1 MSNVNMNLELI
12 CNLRKRQQLFAMP
25 SFRANPISPYP
36 EYTQQQLDMRRKAEI
51 LQYAGN
57 RMNTKTN
64 SLTQTGRYAQI
75 ISGKYQS
82 RPYTTTYTETVS
94 YIFDDVLQMDRV
106 VITRTP
112 VYSNPD
118 PTCPLDN
125 MIPTP
130 TSSSDVP
137 GPIVYLYNDTSIPLY
152 NYLGSA
158 NKSYAIT
165 DVIETDTFKTKNS
178 DENAYSFYTITTSAN
193 GLNEIQTEPT
203 EINLSTIFITNI
215 IDAPQYVY
223 ELYVPIGIHFEGKYK
238 TPIPSTAAAFND
250 IRLSIPSSGF
260 NPQVIFGTNQ
270 VTTNRQIYLNNNP
283 TSIPNTS
290 ISDISFNVTNKEA
303 DFSGTIYIGM
313 LKITNINLFT
323 APGYIYDINIL
334 TDMALT
340 TYNQAENDDFISR
353 YEFKYGLYYNISD
366 ANKKIETNCTIAEN
380 ASAEPLDPIQ
390 LLESSSPT

>member
-1 MSNVNMNLELI
+1 MANINMNLELI

-25 SFRANPISPYP
+25 SFRATPISPYP
-36 EYTQQQLDMRRKAEI
+36 QYTQQQLDMRRKAEI

-64 SLTQTGRYAQI
+64 SLTQTGRYGQI

-82 RPYTTTYTETVS
+82 RPYTTTYTETTS
-94 YIFDDVLQMDRV
+94 YVYDNVLKQDRV

-125 MIPTP
+125 MIPVP

-137 GPIVYLYNDTSIPLY
+137 GPIINLYNDTSIPLY
-152 NYLGSA
+152 NYAGSA
-158 NKSYAIT
+158 DKSYGIT
-165 DVIETDTFKTKNS
+165 DVIETDTFKTKNA
-178 DENAYSFYTITTSAN
+178 DENTYAFYTITTSAN
-193 GLNEIQTEPT
+193 GLNTIQTEPT
-203 EINLSTIFITNI
+203 ETTLSTVYITNI

-238 TPIPSTAAAFND
+238 TTTRDASFGSIA
-250 IRLSIPSSGF
+250 LSIPSNGF
-260 NPQVIFGTNQ
+260 NPQVIFGTN
-270 VTTNRQIYLNNNP
+270 VVSSDISYNT
-283 TSIPNTS
+283 TSIR
-290 ISDISFNVTNKEA
+290 DISFNVTNKSA

-313 LKITNINLFT
+313 LQITNINLFT

-334 TDMALT
+334 TDMVLT
-340 TYNQAENDDFISR
+340 TNSQAEKDNFISR

-366 ANKKIETNCTIAEN
+366 ANKKIVTNCTIAQTE
-380 ASAEPLDPIQ
+380 STETLRSIQ

>member
-1 MSNVNMNLELI
+1 MNLELI

-36 EYTQQQLDMRRKAEI
+36 QYTQQELDMRRKAEI

-82 RPYTTTYTETVS
+82 RPYTTTYTETAS
-94 YIFDDVLQMDRV
+94 YVYDKVLKMDRV

-125 MIPTP
+125 MIPVP

-137 GPIVYLYNDTSIPLY
+137 GPIINLYNDTSIPLY
-152 NYLGSA
+152 NYAGSA
-158 NKSYAIT
+158 NQIYAIT
-165 DVIETDTFKTKNS
+165 DVIETDTFKTKNA
-178 DENAYSFYTITTSAN
+178 DENTYAFYTITSD
-193 GLNEIQTEPT
+193 GLNTRQTEPT
-203 EINLSTIFITNI
+203 EITISTLYITNI

-238 TPIPSTAAAFND
+238 TPIPNRDASFSS
-250 IRLSIPSSGF
+250 IGLSIPSGGF
-260 NPQVIFGTNQ
+260 NPQVIFGTNA
-270 VTTNRQIYLNNNP
+270 VSTNRVISFHNNAK
-283 TSIPNTS
+283 S
-290 ISDISFNVTNKEA
+290 ISNISFNVTNKSA

-313 LKITNINLFT
+313 LKITNIDLYT
-323 APGYIYDINIL
+323 APGYIYDVNVL
-334 TDMALT
+334 TDMVLAT
-340 TYNQAENDDFISR
+340 NSPAEKDNFITR

-366 ANKKIETNCTIAEN
+366 ANKKIATNCTIAQN
-380 ASAEPLDPIQ
+380 ASTEPLIPIQ
-390 LLESSSPT
+390 LLGSSSST

>member
-1 MSNVNMNLELI
+1 MANVNMNLELI

-25 SFRANPISPYP
+25 SFRATPISPYP

-64 SLTQTGRYAQI
+64 SLTRTGRYAQI

-82 RPYTTTYTETVS
+82 RPYTTTYTETAS
-94 YIFDDVLQMDRV
+94 YVYDNVLKMDRV

-125 MIPTP
+125 MIPVP

-137 GPIVYLYNDTSIPLY
+137 GPIINLYNDTSIPLY
-152 NYLGSA
+152 NYAGSA
-158 NKSYAIT
+158 DKIYAIT
-165 DVIETDTFKTKNS
+165 DVIETDTFKTKNA
-178 DENAYSFYTITTSAN
+178 DENTYAFYTITSDSN
-193 GLNEIQTEPT
+193 GLTTETEPT
-203 EINLSTIFITNI
+203 EITLSTVYITNI
-215 IDAPQYVY
+215 VDSPQYVY

-238 TPIPSTAAAFND
+238 TTRIDASFGS
-250 IRLSIPSSGF
+250 IGLSIPSGGF
-260 NPQVIFGTNQ
+260 NAQVIFGTNALS
-270 VTTNRQIYLNNNP
+270 TNRVISFHNNT
-283 TSIPNTS
+283 TSIR
-290 ISDISFNVTNKEA
+290 DISFNVTNKSA

-313 LKITNINLFT
+313 LKITNIDLYT

-334 TDMALT
+334 TAMVLT
-340 TYNQAENDDFISR
+340 TNSTAEKDNFISR
-353 YEFKYGLYYNISD
+353 YEFKYGLYYNVSD
-366 ANKKIETNCTIAEN
+366 ANKKIVTNCTIAQN
-380 ASAEPLDPIQ
+380 TSTEPLIPIQ
-390 LLESSSPT
+390 LLESAST

>member
-1 MSNVNMNLELI
+1 MANVNMNLELI

-25 SFRANPISPYP
+25 SFRATPISPYP
-36 EYTQQQLDMRRKAEI
+36 QYTQQQLDMRRKAEI

-64 SLTQTGRYAQI
+64 SLTQTGRYSQI

-82 RPYTTTYTETVS
+82 RSYTTTYTETAS
-94 YIFDDVLQMDRV
+94 YVYDKVLKMDRV

-125 MIPTP
+125 MIPVP

-137 GPIVYLYNDTSIPLY
+137 GPIINLHNDTSIPLY
-152 NYLGSA
+152 NYAGSA
-158 NKSYAIT
+158 DKSYGIT
-165 DVIETDTFKTKNS
+165 DVIETDNFKTRYTDK
-178 DENAYSFYTITTSAN
+178 NAYSFYTITAE
-193 GLNEIQTEPT
+193 GLNTIQTEPT
-203 EINLSTIFITNI
+203 EITLSTIYITNI

-238 TPIPSTAAAFND
+238 TTNTAEAAFSELG
-250 IRLSIPSSGF
+250 ISIPSNGF
-260 NPQVIFGTNQ
+260 NPQVIFGTNILSSDISC
-270 VTTNRQIYLNNNP
+270 NA
-283 TSIPNTS
+283 TS
-290 ISDISFNVTNKEA
+290 ISNVTFNVTNKSE

-313 LKITNINLFT
+313 LKITNINLYT

-334 TDMALT
+334 TDMVLT
-340 TYNQAENDDFISR
+340 TNSPAEKENFISR
-353 YEFKYGLYYNISD
+353 YEFKYGLYYNLSD
-366 ANKKIETNCTIAEN
+366 ANKKIATNCTIAQN
-380 ASAEPLDPIQ
+380 ASTEPLIPIQ
-390 LLESSSPT
+390 LL

>member
-1 MSNVNMNLELI
+1 MNLELI

-25 SFRANPISPYP
+25 SFRATPISPYP
-36 EYTQQQLDMRRKAEI
+36 QYTQQQLDMRRKAEI

-64 SLTQTGRYAQI
+64 SLTQTGRYSQI

-82 RPYTTTYTETVS
+82 RSYTTTYTETAS
-94 YIFDDVLQMDRV
+94 YVYDKVLKMDRV

-125 MIPTP
+125 MIPVP

-137 GPIVYLYNDTSIPLY
+137 GPIINLHNDTSIPLY
-152 NYLGSA
+152 NYAGSA
-158 NKSYAIT
+158 DKSYGIT
-165 DVIETDTFKTKNS
+165 DVIETDNFKTRYTDK
-178 DENAYSFYTITTSAN
+178 NAYSFYTITAE
-193 GLNEIQTEPT
+193 GLNTIQTEPT
-203 EINLSTIFITNI
+203 EITLSTIYITNI

-238 TPIPSTAAAFND
+238 TTNTAEAAFSELG
-250 IRLSIPSSGF
+250 ISIPSNGF
-260 NPQVIFGTNQ
+260 NPQVIFGTNILSSDISC
-270 VTTNRQIYLNNNP
+270 NA
-283 TSIPNTS
+283 TS
-290 ISDISFNVTNKEA
+290 ISNVTFNVTNKSE

-313 LKITNINLFT
+313 LKITNINLYT

-334 TDMALT
+334 TDMVLT
-340 TYNQAENDDFISR
+340 TNSPAEKENFISR
-353 YEFKYGLYYNISD
+353 YEFKYGLYYNLSD
-366 ANKKIETNCTIAEN
+366 ANKKIATNCTIAQN
-380 ASAEPLDPIQ
+380 ASTEPLIPIQ
-390 LLESSSPT
+390 LL

>member
-1 MSNVNMNLELI
+1 MANVNMNLELI

-25 SFRANPISPYP
+25 SFRATPISPYP

-64 SLTQTGRYAQI
+64 SLTRSGRYAQI

-82 RPYTTTYTETVS
+82 RPYTTTYTETAS
-94 YIFDDVLQMDRV
+94 YVYNRIFDLSQV

-125 MIPTP
+125 MIPRP
-130 TSSSDVP
+130 SSSSDVP
-137 GPIVYLYNDTSIPLY
+137 GPIINLYNDTSIPLY
-152 NYLGSA
+152 NYAGSA
-158 NKSYAIT
+158 NQMYAIT
-165 DVIETDTFKTKNS
+165 DVIEVDNFKTKYT
-178 DENAYSFYTITTSAN
+178 DENTYAFYTITSINAN
-193 GLNEIQTEPT
+193 TIQTEPT
-203 EINLSTIFITNI
+203 ETTLSTLYITNI

-238 TPIPSTAAAFND
+238 TTTTEAAAFSG
-250 IRLSIPSSGF
+250 IGLSIPSGGF
-260 NPQVIFGTNQ
+260 NPQVIFGTNAIS
-270 VTTNRQIYLNNNP
+270 TNRVIYFHNNV
-283 TSIPNTS
+283 TS
-290 ISDISFNVTNKEA
+290 ISNITFNVTNKSA

-313 LKITNINLFT
+313 LKITNIDLYT

-334 TDMALT
+334 TDMVLT
-340 TYNQAENDDFISR
+340 TNSTAEKENFISR

-366 ANKKIETNCTIAEN
+366 ANKKTVTNCTIAQN
-380 ASAEPLDPIQ
+380 ASTEPLISIQ
-390 LLESSSPT
+390 LLETSST

>member
-1 MSNVNMNLELI
+1 MANINMNLDLI

-64 SLTQTGRYAQI
+64 SLTQTGRYAQV
-75 ISGKYQS
+75 ISGKYQP

-94 YIFDDVLQMDRV
+94 YVRDPIRDLSQVI
-106 VITRTP
+106 ITRTP

-125 MIPTP
+125 MIPVP

-137 GPIVYLYNDTSIPLY
+137 GPIINLYNDLSIPLY
-152 NYLGSA
+152 NYAGSA
-158 NKSYAIT
+158 DKSYAIT
-165 DVIETDTFKTKNS
+165 DVIETDKFKTKYA
-178 DENAYSFYTITTSAN
+178 DKNAYSFYTITSTSLDAN
-193 GLNEIQTEPT
+193 VIQTEPT
-203 EINLSTIFITNI
+203 DITISTLYITNI

-238 TPIPSTAAAFND
+238 TTNIVAAAFNA
-250 IRLSIPSSGF
+250 ISLSIPQSGF
-260 NPQVIFGTNQ
+260 NPQVVFVTNP
-270 VTTNRQIYLNNNP
+270 VSTNRQISFRNNQ
-283 TSIPNTS
+283 TF
-290 ISDISFNVTNKEA
+290 DMSFNVTNKSA

-313 LKITNINLFT
+313 LKITNIDLYT
-323 APGYIYDINIL
+323 EVGYIYDINIL
-334 TDMALT
+334 TDITLAA
-340 TYNQAENDDFISR
+340 NSAAEKDNFISR

-366 ANKKIETNCTIAEN
+366 ASKNTINCTIAQN
-380 ASAEPLDPIQ
+380 ASTEPLIPIQ

>member
-1 MSNVNMNLELI
+1 MANVNMNLELI

-25 SFRANPISPYP
+25 SFRATPISPYP
-36 EYTQQQLDMRRKAEI
+36 EYTQQQLDMRRKVEI

-64 SLTQTGRYAQI
+64 NLTKTGRYAQV
-75 ISGKYQS
+75 ISGKYQP
-82 RPYTTTYTETVS
+82 RPYTTTYTETAS
-94 YIFDDVLQMDRV
+94 YAYNSTIDLSQV

-137 GPIVYLYNDTSIPLY
+137 GPIINLYNDTSIPLY

-158 NKSYAIT
+158 NQIYAIT
-165 DVIETDTFKTKNS
+165 DVIETDMFKTKNT
-178 DENAYSFYTITTSAN
+178 DENTYAFYTITSTTTSTGVN
-193 GLNEIQTEPT
+193 TIQTEPT
-203 EINLSTIFITNI
+203 ETTISTLYITNI
-215 IDAPQYVY
+215 VDAPQYVY

-238 TPIPSTAAAFND
+238 TTSTDASFGS
-250 IRLSIPSSGF
+250 IGLSIPSGGF
-260 NPQVIFGTNQ
+260 NPQVVFVTNA
-270 VTTNRQIYLNNNP
+270 VTTNRIVSFHNNP
-283 TSIPNTS
+283 TS
-290 ISDISFNVTNKEA
+290 ISDISFDVTDKMA

-313 LKITNINLFT
+313 LKITNIDLYT
-323 APGYIYDINIL
+323 SPSYIYDINIL
-334 TDMALT
+334 TETVLT
-340 TYNQAENDDFISR
+340 TNNPTEKEKFISR
-353 YEFKYGLYYNISD
+353 YEFKYGLYYNISE
-366 ANKKIETNCTIAEN
+366 ANKKIVTNCTIAQN
-380 ASAEPLDPIQ
+380 ASTEPLIPIQ

>member
-1 MSNVNMNLELI
+1 MNLDLI

-64 SLTQTGRYAQI
+64 SLTKSERYAQI

-82 RPYTTTYTETVS
+82 RSFATTYIETLS
-94 YIFDDVLQMDRV
+94 YVRDPVLDISLAI
-106 VITRTP
+106 ITRTP

-125 MIPTP
+125 MIPVP

-137 GPIVYLYNDTSIPLY
+137 GPIINLYNDTSIPLY
-152 NYLGSA
+152 NYLGSD
-158 NKSYAIT
+158 NNIYAIT
-165 DVIETDTFKTKNS
+165 DVIETDNFKTKYIDANK
-178 DENAYSFYTITTSAN
+178 NALYTITATSDE
-193 GLNEIQTEPT
+193 LSEIQTEPIEAT
-203 EINLSTIFITNI
+203 MSTLYITNV
-215 IDAPQYVY
+215 IDSPQYIY
-223 ELYVPIGIHFEGKYK
+223 ELYVPIGIQFEGKYTGK
-238 TPIPSTAAAFND
+238 TTPNGVINSVG
-250 IRLSIPSSGF
+250 LSIPSNGF
-260 NPQVIFGTNQ
+260 NPQVIFGTN
-270 VTTNRQIYLNNNP
+270 VVSSDISCNP
-283 TSIPNTS
+283 TSISN
-290 ISDISFNVTNKEA
+290 ISFNVTDNTK

-313 LKITNINLFT
+313 LKMKDINLYT

-334 TDMALT
+334 TDMTLT
-340 TYNQAENDDFISR
+340 AGTVERNSLIVR
-353 YEFKYGLYYNISD
+353 YQFKYGLIYNYSYPD
-366 ANKKIETNCTIAEN
+366 KKTAINCTIAQN
-380 ASAEPLDPIQ
+380 ASAETLIPIQ

>member
-36 EYTQQQLDMRRKAEI
+36 QYTQQDLNMRRKAEI

-64 SLTQTGRYAQI
+64 SLTQTGRYAQL

-82 RPYTTTYTETVS
+82 RSFTTTYTETAS
-94 YIFDDVLQMDRV
+94 YVFDKVLQMDQV

-118 PTCPLDN
+118 PSCPLDD
-125 MIPTP
+125 MIPRP

-137 GPIVYLYNDTSIPLY
+137 GPIINLYNDASIPLY

-158 NKSYAIT
+158 NKIYAIT
-165 DVIETDTFKTKNS
+165 DVIETDNFKTKNA

-215 IDAPQYVY
+215 VDAPQYVY

-238 TPIPSTAAAFND
+238 TSIPSTAAAFND
-250 IRLSIPSSGF
+250 IRLTIPSSGF

-283 TSIPNTS
+283 TS

-313 LKITNINLFT
+313 LKITNINLYT

-334 TDMALT
+334 TDMVLT
-340 TYNQAENDDFISR
+340 TNSPAEKENFISR

-366 ANKKIETNCTIAEN
+366 ANKKIETNCTIAQN
-380 ASAEPLDPIQ
+380 ASTEPLEPIQ